1 MLDLS
6 FDLCR
11 FGQEAKNA
19 EKHSILGVF
28 SSNFVRKLKPKYS
41 HGGGLRWPTLK
52 PKLACWAIPEAK
64 KYRKTQCFEHFS
76 KFSLVS

>member
-1 MLDLS
+1 ML
-6 FDLCR
+6 
-11 FGQEAKNA
+11 
-19 EKHSILGVF
+19 
-28 SSNFVRKLKPKYS
+28 

-52 PKLACWAIPEAK
+52 PKLACWAMPEAK